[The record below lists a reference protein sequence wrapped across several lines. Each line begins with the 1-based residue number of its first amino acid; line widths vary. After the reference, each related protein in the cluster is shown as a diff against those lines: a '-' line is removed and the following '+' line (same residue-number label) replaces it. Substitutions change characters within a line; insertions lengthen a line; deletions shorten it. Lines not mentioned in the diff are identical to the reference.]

1 MLETARLGLLIR
13 RDNAGHERAYGT
25 GAGKALAQARDR
37 GWTVVSMREDSAQVF
52 LTAWRGCR
60 SGQASSWSDSRRAR
74 SAASNENS
82 LALTCSA

>member
-13 RDNAGHERAYGT
+13 RDDAEHERAYGT
-25 GAGKALAQARDR
+25 GAEKALAGARP
-37 GWTVVSMREDSAQVF
+37 GLAVVSMREDSAQVF